1 VTAFADWLRRFRDLH
16 DRARRDELRPGEETT
31 YDSLR
36 EELARTLLA
45 AQKLALLPGQQARRA
60 LRVARAIQVEV
71 ELGGERHRTVT
82 LDLSTGGFSTLLAR
96 PPELGLVVGVSLR
109 LPATEPVQCRARI
122 TDVKPLPGS
131 ARVAAQY
138 VDLPAPALKRLE
150 HFVTDA
156 VLALL
161 GGG

>member
-1 VTAFADWLRRFRDLH
+1 VSAFAAWLHRFRELH
-16 DRARRDELRPGEETT
+16 ERARRDALGPGEEST

-60 LRVARAIQVEV
+60 LRVARAIQVDI
-71 ELGGERHRTVT
+71 ELGGETHRTVT
-82 LDLSTGGFSTLLAR
+82 LDLSSGGFSTLLAR
-96 PPELGLVVGVSLR
+96 PPEPGMVVGVSLR
-109 LPATEPVQCRARI
+109 LPATEPLQCRARI
-122 TDVKPLPGS
+122 TGVKPLPGS

-138 VDLPAPALKRLE
+138 VDLPAAAVKRLE
-150 HFVTDA
+150 HFVVDA

-161 GGG
+161 GGK

>member
-1 VTAFADWLRRFRDLH
+1 VSAFADWLRRFRELH
-16 DRARRDELRPGEETT
+16 ERARRDGLGPGEETT
-31 YDSLR
+31 YDALR

-60 LRVARAIQVEV
+60 LRVARALQVDI

-96 PPELGLVVGVSLR
+96 PPELGRVVAVSLR
-109 LPATEPVQCRARI
+109 LPAAEPIQCQARI
-122 TDVKPLPGS
+122 TDVKPLPGA

-138 VDLPAPALKRLE
+138 VDLPAAAVKRLE
-150 HFVTDA
+150 LFVIDA

-161 GGG
+161 GGR